1 MALKYNDGREPSSRN
16 LKVQRG
22 VRIFASTYLQD
33 NLLTLPALPTREK
46 LNKIRNE
53 KEREAE
59 ERRKEIE
66 RQLEEQ
72 RRCELLRIQEEEAAA
87 SAARKAVLF
96 DKPAPTDA
104 NPLSMRSIEG
114 HFNKLSSEFS
124 TFSIEGRLS
133 KFSSD
138 VKRSFLREESQ
149 KKQTKG
155 WAVES
160 GRHRHDSID
169 DPFEVQRQQ
178 LTEYL
183 EQAKIAG
190 RADEVAAIQ
199 ESLRDIEAEIEMRET

>member
-1 MALKYNDGREPSSRN
+1 MALKYNDGREPSTRH

-87 SAARKAVLF
+87 SAARKTILS
-96 DKPAPTDA
+96 DKPSTDS
-104 NPLSMRSIEG
+104 NPLSMRSLEG
-114 HFNKLSSEFS
+114 HFTKLSSEFS

-133 KFSSD
+133 KFSSE
-138 VKRSFLREESQ
+138 VKRSFLKEDSQ
-149 KKQTKG
+149 KQQAKG

-160 GRHRHDSID
+160 GRNRHDSID

-178 LTEYL
+178 LIQYL

-190 RADEVAAIQ
+190 RVDEVAAIQ

>member
-1 MALKYNDGREPSSRN
+1 MALKYNDGRDPSSRH

-46 LNKIRNE
+46 LNKIRIDR
-53 KEREAE
+53 EREAE

-87 SAARKAVLF
+87 SAARKAILY
-96 DKPAPTDA
+96 DKPSTDT
-104 NPLSMRSIEG
+104 NPLSMRSLEG
-114 HFNKLSSEFS
+114 HFTKLSSEIS

-133 KFSSD
+133 KLSSE
-138 VKRSFLREESQ
+138 VKRSFLREESHKRQ
-149 KKQTKG
+149 SKG

-160 GRHRHDSID
+160 GRHRLDSTD

-178 LTEYL
+178 LMEYL

-190 RADEVAAIQ
+190 RMDEVVAIK
-199 ESLRDIEAEIEMRET
+199 ESLRDIEAEIQMRDN